1 MIAKVLGTLLLC
13 ALALPALATDIY
25 RWTDET
31 GRVNYGNVVP
41 DRFKRVATKID
52 TASTRVVV
60 TDQQPN
66 AATAATPAAPS
77 ASTGSSAAGTSR
89 PEVTGPHGVG
99 Y

>member
-1 MIAKVLGTLLLC
+1 MIAKLLGTLLL
-13 ALALPALATDIY
+13 ATLAMPALANDIY

-41 DRFKRVATKID
+41 ERFKKVATKID
-52 TASTRVVV
+52 TGSTRVVV
-60 TDQQPN
+60 TDPQS
-66 AATAATPAAPS
+66 TPS